1 MNVETAS
8 RLVTLRKRAGLSQEE
23 LADKIG
29 VSRQAVSKWERAES
43 SPDTDN
49 LLALAKV
56 YGVKVDDML
65 NQDISPNADPGA
77 VAAAGHTSGFNW
89 AAFPYPIIVTIVFF
103 LLILDVIPNH
113 DFPAWIV
120 FLTIPIWGFFFTKG
134 KSKKPHKDEAQPK
147 AEKQKASDDDWL
159 NN

>member
-1 MNVETAS
+1 MNVETAN

-49 LLALAKV
+49 LIALAGI
-56 YGVKVDDML
+56 YGVRIDDML
-65 NQDISPNADPGA
+65 NRDTVSPEPEMART
-77 VAAAGHTSGFNW
+77 AASGEKQNRFLW
-89 AAFPYPIIVTIVFF
+89 ASFPYPIIVTIVFF
-103 LLILDVIPNH
+103 LLLFDVIPNN
-113 DFPAWIV
+113 DFPAWLV

-134 KSKKPHKDEAQPK
+134 KGGKSKRPRDGA
-147 AEKQKASDDDWL
+147 AENKKQNDSWL
-159 NN
+159 NE

>member
-1 MNVETAS
+1 MNVETAT

-23 LADKIG
+23 LADRIG

-49 LLALAKV
+49 LIALAKT

-65 NQDISPNADPGA
+65 NSDMAPGDEVRADAPDSE
-77 VAAAGHTSGFNW
+77 TRFNW
-89 AAFPYPIIVTIVFF
+89 AAFPYPVIVTIVFF
-103 LLILDVIPNH
+103 LLIFDVIPGN
-113 DFPAWIV
+113 FPAWLV

-134 KSKKPHKDEAQPK
+134 KQNDKKKHRKDRYA
-147 AEKQKASDDDWL
+147 ADDMSDPDDNWMQD
-159 NN
+159 

>member
-1 MNVETAS
+1 MNVETAN
-8 RLVTLRKRAGLSQEE
+8 RLVNLRKRAGLSQEE

-49 LLALAKV
+49 LIALAGI

-65 NQDISPNADPGA
+65 NRDFSSTRGESYETETGNQKM
-77 VAAAGHTSGFNW
+77 NW
-89 AAFPYPIIVTIVFF
+89 AAFPYPIIITIFFF
-103 LLILDVIPNH
+103 LFIFDVIPVP
-113 DFPAWIV
+113 FPAWLV

-134 KSKKPHKDEAQPK
+134 KKSETKHGRKAKQEEKPRY
-147 AEKQKASDDDWL
+147 DDWM
-159 NN
+159 ND